1 MTTSVLEEAVAAA
14 RRGALIVVPTDT
26 VYGVAT
32 RPDDPDAVVALFAAK
47 DRPTDLTLPLLVPD
61 LETARAIA
69 DLDGRA
75 EILAG
80 ACWPGGLTIV
90 APRTHAS
97 ATWDLGGDEG
107 TVGVRVPAHPLALEL
122 LRRTGPLAVS
132 SANRSGDPPA
142 RTCDE
147 LVAAFG
153 DRVAVYLCEDEPLEG
168 SASTVV
174 DLAHGDAVVLRAGA
188 VTVATLA
195 ELLPG
200 EGSLL
205 DSGPS

>member
-1 MTTSVLEEAVAAA
+1 VTTSVLEEAVAAA

-61 LETARAIA
+61 LETARTIA
-69 DLDGRA
+69 DLDARA
-75 EILAG
+75 EILAE

-90 APRTHAS
+90 APRTEGS
-97 ATWDLGGDEG
+97 ATWDLGGDED

-195 ELLPG
+195 ELLPS